1 MDLQKQFETGVAHHR
16 AGRLADAQEVYRKV
30 LERDANHAGALNL
43 LGLVA
48 GQLGDDEKAIE
59 LIGRAVAIKPEYREA
74 HINLG
79 NSLCRRGRLE
89 EAVTAY
95 KRALE
100 LNPKD
105 AISLCNLS
113 AALKDLGKLDGA
125 IEAAGRAIEINP
137 NSAEAYNNLGNA
149 LARRREFEE
158 AIAAYQR
165 AIEINPNYLEALV
178 NLGVLWKD
186 RGKLDEAMTPL
197 RRAAQLNPQF
207 SETYNQLGNV
217 LKDMGQMDRA
227 IASYRRAVSLRPNDS
242 SAHSN
247 LLYALHFDPAYDA
260 KMIFEEHRRWNAH
273 HAEPLRK
280 LVRPHRNEASA
291 DRPLRIGYVSP
302 DFCYHPVGRF
312 ILPLLAA
319 HDRKEFE
326 IFCYADVARPDG
338 LTEKIRACAG
348 QWKST
353 MGLSNDAVAAMIR
366 VDQID
371 ILVDLTMH
379 MAGNRMLVFAQKPAP
394 VQATYLAYCSTTG
407 VSTIDYRLTDPHL
420 DPPGMDEGIYS
431 EKTVRLPETYWC
443 YELDAQAPEVTPCP
457 AQANGFVTFGSLNN
471 FCKVSPGALDAW
483 IRLLQAVP
491 GSQLILH
498 APEGGHRQRVGEM
511 FKSAG
516 IDPQRVM
523 FVGRVPFVEFLGMHG
538 EIDIALE
545 PFPYTGGTTTCDAAW
560 MGVPTVTLSG
570 RTGVGRSGVSILRN
584 LELPELIAESV
595 EQYVQTASDLA
606 KDLPRLA
613 EVRMSMRER
622 MRGSPIM
629 NRARFARGVEGA
641 YREMWGEWC
650 ESEKV

>member
-1 MDLQKQFETGVAHHR
+1 V
-16 AGRLADAQEVYRKV
+16 
-30 LERDANHAGALNL
+30 
-43 LGLVA
+43 
-48 GQLGDDEKAIE
+48 
-59 LIGRAVAIKPEYREA
+59 
-74 HINLG
+74 
-79 NSLCRRGRLE
+79 
-89 EAVTAY
+89 
-95 KRALE
+95 
-100 LNPKD
+100 
-105 AISLCNLS
+105 
-113 AALKDLGKLDGA
+113 
-125 IEAAGRAIEINP
+125 EAAQRAIDIDP
-137 NSAEAYNNLGNA
+137 NSFEAYNNLGNA
-149 LARRREFEE
+149 LSRMREFES
-158 AIAAYQR
+158 AIAAYHRSIQIKPDYLD
-165 AIEINPNYLEALV
+165 AMINLA
-178 NLGVLWKD
+178 VLWKS

-217 LKDMGQMDRA
+217 LKDMGQMDRS

-242 SAHSN
+242 SVHSN

-260 KMIFEEHRRWNAH
+260 KMILEEHRRWNGQ

-280 LVRPHRNEASA
+280 LIRPHKNEGSA

-312 ILPLLAA
+312 IWPLLAG

-326 IFCYADVARPDG
+326 IVCYADVARPDR
-338 LTEKIRACAG
+338 LTEKIRDCAG
-348 QWKST
+348 QWKNT
-353 MGLSNDAVAAMIR
+353 LGLSNDAVAAMIR
-366 VDQID
+366 EDQID

-407 VSTIDYRLTDPHL
+407 VSAIDYRLTDPHL
-420 DPPGMDEGIYS
+420 DPPGMEEGVYS

-483 IRLLQAVP
+483 VRLLQAVP
-491 GSQLILH
+491 KSQLILH

-523 FVGRVPFVEFLGMHG
+523 FFGKVPFVEFLGMHG
-538 EIDIALE
+538 EIDIALD
-545 PFPYTGGTTTCDAAW
+545 PFPCCGGTTTLDAAW

-570 RTGVGRSGVSILRN
+570 RTAVGRSGVSILRN
-584 LELPELIAESV
+584 LGLPELIAESV
-595 EQYVQTASDLA
+595 EQYVQIAGDLA
-606 KDLPRLA
+606 MDLPRLA
-613 EVRMSMRER
+613 ELRMSMRER
-622 MRGSPIM
+622 MRGSAIM
-629 NRARFARGVEGA
+629 DRARFARGVERA
-641 YREMWGEWC
+641 YRGMWGKWK
-650 ESEKV
+650 KV